1 MSEFIDVLQRP
12 DFIENSASTSSTRC
26 SRRSS
31 VILISDTGGHTREP
45 LADRIHIAIN
55 IGNIGRAIPSL
66 AVLVLMFPIFGLG
79 FDSALFA
86 LTLLAIPPILINAV
100 VGLRQVSPQILDSA
114 KGMGLSGRQV
124 LQGHPGPDSRA
135 HHLRRHPD
143 LGRAGGGERDAGDV
157 YRRGRPGRLHSG
169 GASSA
174 TAPPSRSPGPLR
186 GGAGDHHRGRVRVP
200 GAHVH
205 PEGASDSP
213 KETESRQM
221 TGEKVKNKTML
232 IRAVTALLVTA
243 LLAVTAAC
251 GGGAGGGAGGG
262 DSGGPKVSVGSKK
275 FTEQILL
282 GEMYAQAFEDE
293 GYDVTRKLNLGSEQV
308 MDKSLQDG
316 TIDMYPEYTGTAYV
330 AILKKPPESYPKTA
344 KETYEQVAEFYKNRK
359 DTPMQ
364 MLPPAPF
371 ENNYGIVMLTKRPTS
386 WA

>member
-1 MSEFIDVLQRP
+1 
-12 DFIENSASTSSTRC
+12 
-26 SRRSS
+26 
-31 VILISDTGGHTREP
+31 
-45 LADRIHIAIN
+45 
-55 IGNIGRAIPSL
+55 
-66 AVLVLMFPIFGLG
+66 
-79 FDSALFA
+79 
-86 LTLLAIPPILINAV
+86 
-100 VGLRQVSPQILDSA
+100 
-114 KGMGLSGRQV
+114 
-124 LQGHPGPDSRA
+124 
-135 HHLRRHPD
+135 
-143 LGRAGGGERDAGDV
+143 
-157 YRRGRPGRLHSG
+157 
-169 GASSA
+169 
-174 TAPPSRSPGPLR
+174 
-186 GGAGDHHRGRVRVP
+186 
-200 GAHVH
+200 
-205 PEGASDSP
+205 
-213 KETESRQM
+213 M

-251 GGGAGGGAGGG
+251 GGGAGGGAGG

-316 TIDMYPEYTGTAYV
+316 TIDVYPEYTGTAYV

-371 ENNYGIVMLTKRPTS
+371 ENNYGIVMLTKEANKLGIDTLEDLAAKSDQLVFSSYSEFQNRSDGYPNMQESYPKLDFKDIKIVNDLGIRYKALAEGEADVGIGFTTDGQLAS
-386 WA
+386 PELKVIKDTKTIWPIYEPAPVVTQEFLDKNPDAKKILNEVSASLNADKMRALNGAVDLEQEDYEDVARQHLEDEGIIN

>member
-1 MSEFIDVLQRP
+1 
-12 DFIENSASTSSTRC
+12 
-26 SRRSS
+26 
-31 VILISDTGGHTREP
+31 
-45 LADRIHIAIN
+45 
-55 IGNIGRAIPSL
+55 
-66 AVLVLMFPIFGLG
+66 
-79 FDSALFA
+79 
-86 LTLLAIPPILINAV
+86 
-100 VGLRQVSPQILDSA
+100 
-114 KGMGLSGRQV
+114 
-124 LQGHPGPDSRA
+124 
-135 HHLRRHPD
+135 
-143 LGRAGGGERDAGDV
+143 
-157 YRRGRPGRLHSG
+157 
-169 GASSA
+169 
-174 TAPPSRSPGPLR
+174 
-186 GGAGDHHRGRVRVP
+186 
-200 GAHVH
+200 
-205 PEGASDSP
+205 
-213 KETESRQM
+213 M
-221 TGEKVKNKTML
+221 TGESVKNKTML

-371 ENNYGIVMLTKRPTS
+371 ENNYGIVMLTKEANKLGIDTLEDLAAKSDQLVFSSYSEFQNRSDGYPNMKENYPKLDFKEIKIVNDLGIRFKALAEGEADVGIGYTTDGQLAS
-386 WA
+386 PKLKVIEDTKTIWPIYEPAPVVTQEFLDKNGDAKKILNEVSASLNADKMRALNGAVDLEQEDYEDVARQHLEDEGIIN

>member
-1 MSEFIDVLQRP
+1 
-12 DFIENSASTSSTRC
+12 
-26 SRRSS
+26 
-31 VILISDTGGHTREP
+31 
-45 LADRIHIAIN
+45 
-55 IGNIGRAIPSL
+55 
-66 AVLVLMFPIFGLG
+66 
-79 FDSALFA
+79 
-86 LTLLAIPPILINAV
+86 
-100 VGLRQVSPQILDSA
+100 
-114 KGMGLSGRQV
+114 
-124 LQGHPGPDSRA
+124 
-135 HHLRRHPD
+135 
-143 LGRAGGGERDAGDV
+143 
-157 YRRGRPGRLHSG
+157 
-169 GASSA
+169 
-174 TAPPSRSPGPLR
+174 
-186 GGAGDHHRGRVRVP
+186 
-200 GAHVH
+200 
-205 PEGASDSP
+205 
-213 KETESRQM
+213 M

-371 ENNYGIVMLTKRPTS
+371 ENNYGIVMLTKEANKLGIDTLEDLAAKSDQLVFSSYSEFQNRSDGYPNMKENYPKLDFKEIKIVNDLGIRFKALAEGEADVGIGYTTDGQLAS
-386 WA
+386 PELKVIEDTKTIWPIYEPAPVVTQEFLDKNPDAKKILNEVSASLNADKMRALNGAVDLEQEDYEDVARQHLEDEGIIN